1 MIDIHIVIGDD
12 GLVSGVGPG
21 GSGKQMRRVTVN
33 DEHVGYLAYQEYQR
47 QGGVH
52 EAYALDATTM
62 LARNA
67 SAEVLALDLAGR
79 FLRRSATRARPA
91 SASA

>member
-21 GSGKQMRRVTVN
+21 GSGRQMRRVLVN

-47 QGGVH
+47 EGGVF
-52 EAYALDATTM
+52 EAYMLDATTM
-62 LARNA
+62 IARNA
-67 SAEVLALDLAGR
+67 SAELLAVDLAGR
-79 FLRRSATRARPA
+79 HLRRGRTRARPA